1 MKNAIIYTRV
11 STDEQADKGYS
22 LRYQEERLRQYCGIQ
37 KLDVIAHFKDDYSAK
52 TFERPAFKQLKE
64 YVITN
69 RKLIDCIL
77 FVKWDRFSRNTSDSY
92 SMIKYFAKLGITVQ
106 AIEQPIDVKIPEQKI
121 LLAFYLAYPEIEND
135 RRALNTRQG
144 MIKAM
149 KEGRWV
155 SNAPLGYQNGRDIE
169 NKPILVPNEKS
180 ALINEMFEKLAAGG
194 YSQEEIRRE
203 YNKKGLSISKS
214 HISRIFLNPAY
225 IGKIRVPSFNN
236 DPETII
242 EGLHVP
248 IVKEEIFYRVQ
259 DILNNSNKKGKPS
272 RLINPNLPLRHHLK
286 CPVCNRN
293 LTGSASKGNGGRYY
307 YYHCQ
312 RGCNTR
318 YKADIANS
326 DFVQYLHSIKIKP
339 EIIKLYSEIIKD
351 VFSES
356 NTEQNKRILQV
367 DKEISLNTDK
377 LNKIDNLLIEGKI
390 DDLTHKRMTVDVN
403 QKLKNLAAEK
413 SQTGLMDSDYHRYLN
428 YGFNILRDLDKYY
441 LEADIEIKGKLLS
454 SVFPGRL
461 VYENGNYRTNGANNI
476 ISLLSGEI
484 AENEGIKKGN
494 IAVKHQHS
502 PDGSAYGDRTRTFRL
517 ERAAC

>member
-1 MKNAIIYTRV
+1 MTNAIIYTRV

-22 LRYQEERLRQYCGIQ
+22 LRYQEERLRQYCSLQKINVIQ
-37 KLDVIAHFKDDYSAK
+37 HFKDDYSAK

-64 YVITN
+64 YVIVN
-69 RKLIDCIL
+69 RKHIDCIL

-92 SMIKYFAKLGITVQ
+92 NMIKYFFKLGITVQ

-169 NKPILVPNEKS
+169 NKPILIPNEK
-180 ALINEMFEKLAAGG
+180 AVLINEMFEKLAGG
-194 YSQEEIRRE
+194 CYNQEEIRRE
-203 YNKKGLSISKS
+203 YNSKGLKISKS

-225 IGKIRVPSFNN
+225 IGKIKVPSFNT
-236 DPETII
+236 DPEMII

-259 DILNNSNKKGKPS
+259 DILNSSNKKGKPS
-272 RLINPNLPLRHHLK
+272 KLVNPNLPLRHHLK
-286 CPVCNRN
+286 CPDCGRN

-326 DFVQYLHSIKIKP
+326 DFTQYLHNIKIKP
-339 EIIKLYSEIIKD
+339 EIIKLYKEIVKD
-351 VFSES
+351 VF
-356 NTEQNKRILQV
+356 TENSKEHDKRLVQIEKDMAV
-367 DKEISLNTDK
+367 NSDKISRV
-377 LNKIDNLLIEGKI
+377 DNLLIEGKI
-390 DDLTHKRMTVDVN
+390 DDSTHKRMTIDVN
-403 QKLKNLAAEK
+403 NKIKNLYAEK
-413 SQTGLMDSDYHRYLN
+413 MNYGLFETDYQKYLN
-428 YGFNILRDLDKYY
+428 YGFNILENLDGYY
-441 LEADIEIKGKLLS
+441 SEADIHIKGKLIS
-454 SVFPGRL
+454 SIFPDRL
-461 VYENGNYRTNGANNI
+461 IYQNGNYRTNGTNNI

-494 IAVKHQHS
+494 IGVKHQHS
-502 PDGSAYGDRTRTFRL
+502 PDGSAYGDRTRTLRL